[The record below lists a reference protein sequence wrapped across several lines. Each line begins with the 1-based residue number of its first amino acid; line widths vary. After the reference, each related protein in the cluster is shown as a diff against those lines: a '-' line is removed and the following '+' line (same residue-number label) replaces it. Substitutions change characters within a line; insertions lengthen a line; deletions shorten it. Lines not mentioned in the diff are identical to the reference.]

1 MPIVNGKEYPYTEA
15 GMAKAAVAREEER
28 PVLSDPTRFNRSVH
42 HIPGVVDP
50 IVSQYPRL
58 SGYDW
63 QVTRGDPRMNE
74 GGGYLEF
81 YPPDESYNPVP
92 GKPTISIFDKT
103 LNPEQT
109 QQMVFG
115 DMLHYLPQ
123 VDPEFGAMR
132 EQYRQSLTPEQ
143 QGVDRRAYQ
152 RGVDEYGENRPY
164 DRWMD
169 VSRLDA
175 HLRGYLSPDKNN
187 EWAGSY
193 NPEQLELFK
202 SMQDLL
208 KKPRTG
214 MLGEE

>member
-1 MPIVNGKEYPYTEA
+1 MQSLLETIQENK
-15 GMAKAAVAREEER
+15 KSR
-28 PVLSDPTRFNRSVH
+28 RFNRSVH
-42 HIPGVVDP
+42 HIPGMVDS

-63 QVTRGDPRMNE
+63 QVTRGDPRMNK
-74 GGGYLEF
+74 GRGHLEF
-81 YPPDESYNPVP
+81 YHPDETSNPVP
-92 GKPTISIFDKT
+92 GKPTISIFDKD
-103 LNPEQT
+103 LGNLRHQNPKQT

-115 DMLHYLPQ
+115 DMLHYLPH

-152 RGVDEYGENRPY
+152 RGGEEYGENRPF
-164 DRWMD
+164 DKWMD

-175 HLRGYLSPDKNN
+175 NLRGYLSPDQNN

-193 NPEQLELFK
+193 TPEQVNLLD
-202 SMQDLL
+202 SMRDLL
-208 KKPRTG
+208 KKPVEDKAR
-214 MLGEE
+214 